1 MSQVEHLV
9 QLNCAQ
15 HVTELIRTA
24 TTVVPIPPAAEVA
37 DIMPYS
43 LDYDSVQSLILCTRF
58 WMLQN
63 VLCGFAATLY
73 RHFPEE
79 TASSMLPSPEKL
91 QAIDIDSS
99 LQLAMSMRW
108 VDTISQQ
115 LPLASLRLHTPLQ
128 LSLGPWRRIIRDLT
142 IVESANSHL
151 QAGTAAEL
159 SRAVRMRDWII
170 KQCNHI
176 HIQWKVDYVDVEH
189 TLEGLDCMF
198 GEQMPDWLPVRVRF
212 EAEDGEM
219 VLKMD
224 YENRT
229 EHYGLSDS
237 SAPRMKPSCPYE
249 VAQDS
254 TANTRELPIRVNNDR
269 PEIETLYTSYSSTQ
283 KTPFPTPSGS
293 SRPVD
298 FLHSSGRGICATSG
312 WWPRPPCTPN
322 TATVRLGDTDE
333 ATTYSGRTS
342 PSIPEVYESSS
353 GMNRHASLASSW
365 EAQTPDTSTV
375 ISSNTSNSTPISPA
389 SQTITVTL
397 DNKKKNACL
406 SPAWSSNY

>member
-1 MSQVEHLV
+1 
-9 QLNCAQ
+9 
-15 HVTELIRTA
+15 VTELIQTA
-24 TTVVPIPPAAEVA
+24 TTVLPIPPAAEVA

-79 TASSMLPSPEKL
+79 TASSMLPSPEEL
-91 QAIDIDSS
+91 RAIDIDSS

-108 VDTISQQ
+108 ADSISQQ
-115 LPLASLRLHTPLQ
+115 LPLISLRLHTPLQ
-128 LSLGPWRRIIRDLT
+128 LSLGPWRRTIRDIT
-142 IVESANSHL
+142 IPKSANSQL
-151 QAGTAAEL
+151 QAETAAEL
-159 SRAVRMRDWII
+159 SRAIRMQDWII
-170 KQCNHI
+170 EQCNKI
-176 HIQWKVDYVDVEH
+176 HIQWRVDYVDVEH

-229 EHYGLSDS
+229 EHYGLSES
-237 SAPRMKPSCPYE
+237 SAPRMKSQCPHE
-249 VAQDS
+249 VGQGS
-254 TANTRELPIRVNNDR
+254 TENTRELPVRVSGDR
-269 PEIETLYTSYSSTQ
+269 PKIQTLYTSYSSTQ
-283 KTPFPTPSGS
+283 KTAFRTPSGS
-293 SRPVD
+293 TRPVD

-322 TATVRLGDTDE
+322 TATVRFGDTDE
-333 ATTYSGRTS
+333 ATIYSGRTS
-342 PSIPEVYESSS
+342 PSISEAYETSS
-353 GMNRHASLASSW
+353 GVDRHVSLASNWAS
-365 EAQTPDTSTV
+365 QTPSTSTAF
-375 ISSNTSNSTPISPA
+375 SSSMSNSTLISPA
-389 SQTITVTL
+389 AQTVKATF
-397 DNKKKNACL
+397 DNKKKNACF
-406 SPAWSSNY
+406 SPAWSSNN